1 MPKST
6 SVMHCTSMPRSLT
19 PDSPMLRGGLV
30 TLLRW
35 RETPGRPIV
44 EASPGIARRLGL
56 VVEPTGEWSV
66 GLDDLLDPADRRSLG
81 ETIAAFDPEI
91 AEAIELEELRM
102 QGPSGKALWVHMTLA
117 LLEEPTGAILCTAVA
132 VDVTAR
138 HEVEHELR
146 EKSQRLELVIDGT
159 RLGTWDWNPQTG
171 AVVFN
176 ERWAEMLGHAKSEI
190 RDELVEWES
199 RVHPDD
205 LADCYADIQAH
216 IEGRVPFYENIHR
229 MRHKEG
235 HWVYILDRGK
245 IVERDAEG
253 RPVRFTG
260 THTDITEQKLAEI
273 RATEATRAKSMFLAT
288 MSHEI
293 RTPMNGIVGLLQVLE
308 GTNLDRR
315 QREVLDLIRQS
326 GDHLLV
332 LIDDILDLSKIEA
345 GKLRLDQQPFRL
357 DEVVHVV
364 SSLYAERAAEKGI
377 AFRCVAT
384 SSESGWV
391 LADAH
396 RIQQVLCNLVSNAIK
411 FTEMGHVRM
420 DVRHESVGDEAW
432 LVATVEDTGKGIED
446 VDLIWETFRQGDA
459 STSRNHGGSGL
470 GLSISRSLAELMDG
484 TIEVE
489 SELGEGSTFRLR
501 VPAPS
506 CAAPVRRRD
515 AGGSERNGSTPPKLR
530 VLVAEDN
537 AINRSVAEGVFAR
550 LGMTPTFAMDGAE
563 AIEACHN
570 DEFDLVLMD
579 VHMPK
584 VDGLEAA
591 RAIVDELGDNAP
603 RIVAL
608 TADVV
613 GLSRQDCIDAG
624 MDGFLEKPF
633 RMEALLAL
641 LRETEEHSSRVA

>member
-1 MPKST
+1 
-6 SVMHCTSMPRSLT
+6 MPRSLT

-35 RETPGRPIV
+35 KETPGRPIV
-44 EASPGIARRLGL
+44 EASPGLARRLGL
-56 VVEPTGEWSV
+56 VVESSGKWSL
-66 GLDDLLDPADRRSLG
+66 GLDDLLAEDDRRTLG
-81 ETIAAFDPEI
+81 ETIEAFDPEI

-102 QGPSGKALWVHMTLA
+102 RGPSGETLWVHMTLA
-117 LLEEPTGAILCTAVA
+117 LLDEPDGVILCTAVA

-138 HEVEHELR
+138 HVVEHQLR

-171 AVVFN
+171 EVVFN
-176 ERWAEMLGHAKSEI
+176 ERWAEMLGHERSEI
-190 RDELVEWES
+190 QDELVEWES

-205 LADCYADIQAH
+205 LATCYAAIQAH
-216 IEGRVPFYENIHR
+216 MDGSTSFYENIHR
-229 MRHKEG
+229 MRHKAG

-273 RATEATRAKSMFLAT
+273 RATEATSAKSMFLAT

-308 GTNLDRR
+308 GTNLDRT
-315 QREVLDLIRQS
+315 QREVLDLVRQS

-345 GKLRLDQQPFRL
+345 GKLRLDPQPFRL

-377 AFRCVAT
+377 AFQCVAT

-420 DVRHESVGDEAW
+420 DVRHEATADGAC
-432 LVATVEDTGKGIED
+432 LVATVQDSGKGIED
-446 VDLIWETFRQGDA
+446 VDLIWESFRQGDA
-459 STSRNHGGSGL
+459 STSRKHGGTGL

-484 TIEVE
+484 TIDVE

-506 CAAPVRRRD
+506 CAPPERRRSVD
-515 AGGSERNGSTPPKLR
+515 TDRNGAPPPKLR

-550 LGMTPTFAMDGAE
+550 LGMTPSFALDGSE
-563 AIEACHN
+563 AIEACRQ
-570 DEFDLVLMD
+570 ERFDLVLMD
-579 VHMPK
+579 LHMPK

-591 RAIVDELGDNAP
+591 RAIVDEHGSRAP

-608 TADVV
+608 SADVV
-613 GLSRQDCIDAG
+613 GLSRSECADAG

-633 RMEALLAL
+633 RMEALLDL
-641 LRETEEHSSRVA
+641 LRETAERASHVA